1 VRDRSYGPG
10 HDHESEGDPPRDQAI
25 LLDTFVVRTLVIPAL
40 FALIGPII
48 WWPSGTD
55 NRAPQSPLK
64 PAAAM
69 AARHR
74 R

>member
-1 VRDRSYGPG
+1 LVGSFDECALLEAGAGSNQ
-10 HDHESEGDPPRDQAI
+10 SQ
-25 LLDTFVVRTLVIPAL
+25 LDTFVVRTLVIPAL

>member
-1 VRDRSYGPG
+1 MLSCLHVGEEAVKPAGP
-10 HDHESEGDPPRDQAI
+10 DPAGI